1 MVIILGEGT
10 DLVEE
15 IFRHKIIFPFFNLRS
30 LGRVTYKNDFDFDS
44 TKILEAYNR
53 GLTY

>member
-1 MVIILGEGT
+1 MVIHLGEGN

-15 IFRHKIIFPFFNLRS
+15 IFRHKNIFPFLTLRS
-30 LGRVTYKNDFDFDS
+30 PRRVSYKNGFDFDS
-44 TKILEAYNR
+44 TKILEAYNG